1 MRGKTGLAFAIAIVL
16 VSCFVV
22 VRVFRQLGQG
32 EYRTEDDSGMT
43 EAEQILTIL
52 TPDASVDEFQ
62 GFIEKTG
69 KRLGMKIRLEATSQ
83 DAESREAQVSN
94 LLTSGNQDVDL
105 IAINDEMASE
115 FIPKGYLEPLGEDV
129 LPEDI
134 RSSFPEEYFQKVC
147 MYDGKVY
154 SAPYGLDIMMFWI
167 NQKFLEEAGVSDL
180 NTEDRFDHFLKTDY
194 GENRYAYGS
203 AWEQSYAYNDLFQTV
218 NLFGGDYLDWDNG
231 NSRAAVQ
238 YLKNLVENG
247 QTPEDQVLDQ
257 YDQMEQKF
265 IDGRY
270 GCIYLYS
277 GAMNI
282 FLNSGAYSD
291 EGIHV
296 SSIPEFYEKKTTI
309 ATWQFAINRSSSHKD
324 AAKAFIRYI
333 TGDDGAE
340 YYSNCVQR
348 APARLDIL
356 RHGSLDIPDIEVV
369 RSYVNTCELLP
380 RYFTDSPMSGIK
392 SMGTLFQKYIAGD
405 ITMDSFCAGAQDIVN
420 GRKSR

>member
-1 MRGKTGLAFAIAIVL
+1 M
-16 VSCFVV
+16 
-22 VRVFRQLGQG
+22 
-32 EYRTEDDSGMT
+32 
-43 EAEQILTIL
+43 
-52 TPDASVDEFQ
+52 
-62 GFIEKTG
+62 
-69 KRLGMKIRLEATSQ
+69 
-83 DAESREAQVSN
+83 SN

-282 FLNSGAYSD
+282 LLNSGAYSD

-405 ITMDSFCAGAQDIVN
+405 ITMDSFCAGAQDIVD